1 MKPTFNDTQ
10 VQGDLGGAKTEMSF
24 DQNSLAHLMSV
35 LTDLYSDPEAAVIR
49 EYSTNARDS
58 HVLAGITRPIEVSL
72 PSALSPYFKVKDYG
86 VGLSVTEIT
95 DLYSKYGASTKRDSN
110 DFNGTLGLGGKSA
123 LTYTQQFTLIAVKN
137 GVKTT
142 VSVSRNEHNIG
153 VMEVVDTSA
162 TTEPNGV
169 EIIIPSRNYDSMR
182 RRAEHFFRFWKP
194 GTVLIDGAEPKEVKG
209 HWVTDS
215 ILLDTDNT
223 SGPDYVVMGGVAYP
237 LNNNDYKV
245 YDHNWNKKFTVVCY
259 VEIGDVAFAPSRE
272 ALQYT
277 PATKATIQK
286 MKSTL
291 AKAMPAFF
299 EKQIASATTY
309 AEAIKAKHTWE
320 ALLGSQ
326 SKVKWNGQE
335 IVDHYTIPG
344 ATPTMRGTFYVYNA
358 RAATRYA
365 VQRET
370 RIYYSHVMDAITI
383 TDYNYSETPSA
394 RRAKMRKWAEDNGH
408 VYFKFILTPTADPI
422 GLPWTEGCVSVSWN
436 EVVKVKVDPQPS
448 RRGGVVRTEKYLELD
463 KNGLLVETSVFTK
476 PEILYYSPAE
486 SNFWGETYKDY
497 AGAFRQAFPDAHI
510 VELGKNRWDKFKKDW
525 PTAKHIKEGFS
536 DRFAAAAD
544 ALDEDDRIYRAIDDY
559 HRNMLTRFD
568 QSAILD
574 PKMADLVRICSAGK
588 SKELAAYEALERL
601 TRKIAVPNKGK
612 VLPTAKVMDFMK
624 VYPLIDSEQGHAKHC
639 VLYMNAIYS
648 GSN

>member
-35 LTDLYSDPEAAVIR
+35 LTDLYSDPESAVIR
-49 EYSTNARDS
+49 EYSTNAWDS

-86 VGLSVTEIT
+86 VGLSVTEVT
-95 DLYSKYGASTKRDSN
+95 ELYSKYGASTKRDSN

-194 GTVLIDGAEPKEVKG
+194 GTVLIDGAEPVEVKG
-209 HWVTDS
+209 HWVTDN
-215 ILLDTDNT
+215 ILLDTDNV

-237 LNNNDYKV
+237 LSNSDYKV
-245 YDHNWNKKFTVVCY
+245 YDHNYRKNFTVVCY

-277 PATKATIQK
+277 PATKATIVK
-286 MKSTL
+286 IKTDL
-291 AKAMPAFF
+291 AKALPTFF
-299 EKQIASATTY
+299 EKQISSAKTY

-320 ALLGSQ
+320 QLLGTQ
-326 SKVKWNGQE
+326 SKIKWNGKE
-335 IVDHYTIPG
+335 IVDFYRITSAQGFDP
-344 ATPTMRGTFYVYNA
+344 FYVYNS
-358 RAATRYA
+358 RAHRYA
-365 VQRET
+365 VNRET
-370 RIYYSHVMDAITI
+370 GLGYNAVMNSITI
-383 TDYNYSETPSA
+383 TDYGYSETPAA
-394 RRAKMRKWAEDNGH
+394 RRAKMRKWAADNGH
-408 VYFKFILTPTADPI
+408 THTTFILLGQATPL
-422 GLPWTEGCVSVSWN
+422 GGEWTKGCVTVSWD
-436 EVVKVKVDPQPS
+436 EVRKVKVDPQP
-448 RRGGVVRTEKYLELD
+448 RTGRGGVVRTEKYVELD
-463 KNGLLVETSVFTK
+463 KNGYLVETSDFAGT
-476 PEILYYSPAE
+476 EILYYGPAE
-486 SNFWGETYKDY
+486 STYWGETYKDY
-497 AGAFRQAFPDAHI
+497 ARTFRTAFPNAHI
-510 VELGKNRWDKFKKDW
+510 VELGKNRWDKFVKDW
-525 PTAKHIKEGFS
+525 PTAKHIEAGFAE
-536 DRFAAAAD
+536 RFKAAAKAVT
-544 ALDEDDRIYRAIDDY
+544 EDDRIFRAIDSYD
-559 HRNMLTRFD
+559 RSMLTAF
-568 QSAILD
+568 AGHGILD
-574 PKMADLVRICSAGK
+574 PEVANLVRICKRGESV
-588 SKELAAYEALERL
+588 ELKTYEALENL
-601 TRKIAVPNKGK
+601 TRKIKTTRADVSPAKK
-612 VLPTAKVMDFMK
+612 VYDYRKA
-624 VYPLIDSEQGHAKHC
+624 YPLISHDARYASHS
-639 VLYMNAIYS
+639 VIYMNAIYS